1 LFRNLTW
8 AVILF
13 YTVSTMLALS
23 GAYIMIIAF
32 DISNLS
38 VLFIAAFL
46 VSATGA
52 YLLSKIVIEPIREH
66 FEQLEKFSKETLHE
80 LNLPIN
86 TITTNVKMLRKS
98 NHDEKSLKRLNRIE
112 MACEMLQKR
121 YNELDYLIKRQIQK
135 ELIEPFDAK
144 ELIEERVMILKEIY
158 PSAKFNTDLDSL
170 SLKMDKM
177 GFSKTIDNLID
188 NAIKYS
194 ATPATVNITLHDSE
208 LRISDKGVGMDDMEL
223 LRIFDRYYQSDA
235 ATPGFGIGLG
245 LVKDYCDRHRIMLH
259 VESKKGKGTSMILD
273 LKRVERP

>member
-1 LFRNLTW
+1 MFRNLTW

>member
-1 LFRNLTW
+1 
-8 AVILF
+8 
-13 YTVSTMLALS
+13 
-23 GAYIMIIAF
+23 MIIAF